1 MTRIP
6 DKKNVK
12 RNLPSVG
19 QIRGA
24 RGLIGWT
31 QTDLAAA
38 AGLSLP
44 TIARFETEATTV
56 SDEAIGKM
64 RAALEKAGVEFISE
78 NGTGPGVALKKRKK
92 R

>member
-1 MTRIP
+1 MAN
-6 DKKNVK
+6 DKKLVK
-12 RNLPSVG
+12 LVLPSVG
-19 QIRGA
+19 QIRAA

-31 QTDLAAA
+31 QSDLASA

-44 TIARFETEATTV
+44 TVARFETEATTV

-64 RAALEKAGVEFISE
+64 RAALEKHVVFTPE
-78 NGTGPGVALKKRKK
+78 NGTGPGVAMKRKGK

>member
-44 TIARFETEATTV
+44 TIARF
-56 SDEAIGKM
+56 
-64 RAALEKAGVEFISE
+64 
-78 NGTGPGVALKKRKK
+78 
-92 R
+92 